1 MPVWANLL
9 FFLLL
14 LFKYR
19 NVSRKGFIG
28 AIGNVI
34 VSGRELKEFN
44 ASHNVRSGFI
54 LPVCF
59 AKFSLSC
66 QAFNKLLHSIS
77 LNSSSGNFWDD
88 TNA

>member
-9 FFLLL
+9 FFILL

-59 AKFSLSC
+59 ATVFLKLS
-66 QAFNKLLHSIS
+66 SI
-77 LNSSSGNFWDD
+77 
-88 TNA
+88 

>member
-34 VSGRELKEFN
+34 VSGHTGELKEFN
-44 ASHNVRSGFI
+44 ASDNVRSGFI

-59 AKFSLSC
+59 ATVFLNLS
-66 QAFNKLLHSIS
+66 SI
-77 LNSSSGNFWDD
+77 
-88 TNA
+88 